1 MNKFETHLRPF
12 KELVRDAF
20 KFAKSNAKNLAFLFL
35 PVLLVVLVVSVA
47 IDLYGESIPMFA
59 ASIVAM
65 ILLLAQIFRCLLV
78 FAGGLMCED
87 VADAPKHHDPFLWYK
102 KLLKKLHSAVFV
114 WILSV
119 CLMTAFAVATVV
131 IGLALFI
138 LPFAVLGLIARW
150 NPEILSIFSLQ
161 GNSITVG
168 LFILIALGVLVLNVR
183 FVLSLWGTP
192 YALFLERRKGID
204 ALTSSYLFVEGRKWQ
219 IFWRLIIIAL
229 IAFVPII
236 ILLGPVYFF
245 IIINALQQIALA
257 MLIFQTTPAL
267 PPVPLDLAL
276 WRTGFGFVTSL
287 LSLPLFVVLNY
298 FLWKDV
304 KATAPHFDEAI
315 YVKTRTRVKIGVWIG
330 AVILT
335 LCIGVGAIATS
346 FSKKEVNQGV
356 LPDFGGIPA
365 SGMMQ

>member
-1 MNKFETHLRPF
+1 MNNSKVRLRPF

-20 KFAKSNAKNLAFLFL
+20 KFTKSNAKNLAFLFL
-35 PVLLVVLVVSVA
+35 PVLLVILVVSVA
-47 IDLYGESIPMFA
+47 IDLYGTSLPMFA
-59 ASIVAM
+59 ASVVAI

-78 FAGGLMCED
+78 FAGGMMCED
-87 VADAPKHHDPFLWYK
+87 IADAPKHHDPFLWYK
-102 KLLKKLHSAVFV
+102 KLLKKSHSAILV

-131 IGLALFI
+131 IGLAIFI
-138 LPFAVLGLIARW
+138 LPFAVLGLLARW
-150 NPEILSIFSLQ
+150 NPEILSILSLQ

-183 FVLSLWGTP
+183 FALSLWGTP
-192 YALFLERRKGID
+192 YALFLEGRKGLD
-204 ALTSSYLFVEGRKWQ
+204 ALTSSYLFTEGKKWQ
-219 IFWRLIIIAL
+219 IFWRLLLISF
-229 IAFVPII
+229 IAFVPAL

-245 IIINALQQIALA
+245 IVMNALKQITLA
-257 MLIFQTTPAL
+257 MLIFQTTPVF
-267 PPVPLDLAL
+267 PSVSLDLAL
-276 WRTGFGFVTSL
+276 WRTGFGFVASL
-287 LSLPLFVVLNY
+287 VSLPLFVVLNY

-304 KATAPHFDEAI
+304 KAAAPHFDEAV
-315 YVKTRTRVKIGVWIG
+315 YAKTRKRAKIGAWIG

-335 LCIGVGAIATS
+335 LCIGVAVTVAS
-346 FSKKEVNQGV
+346 FSKEEVNQGA